1 MEAFLLQLAAG
12 IATGGIYASVALA
25 IVMIYQATH
34 HVNFAQGEMATLST
48 FIALT
53 MIQAAGLLMRRATI
67 RRASGKIIRSLPAE
81 RPITVKLSAGT
92 EAIRS

>member
-1 MEAFLLQLAAG
+1 MEAFLLQLTAG

-53 MIQAAGLLMRRATI
+53 MIQAGLPYWMAF
-67 RRASGKIIRSLPAE
+67 
-81 RPITVKLSAGT
+81 AGT
-92 EAIRS
+92 LVVSFVMGALVERLIMRPV